1 VFAIV
6 ESSEQALPA
15 SAAPPGGGSVP
26 PVELRVARVEVRVE
40 HIESDIAEMKT
51 DIRSLREA
59 IDRLRDRMES
69 DFRFTRAGIIAS
81 NLALAALMAK
91 GFGWL

>member
-1 VFAIV
+1 
-6 ESSEQALPA
+6 
-15 SAAPPGGGSVP
+15 
-26 PVELRVARVEVRVE
+26 VELRVARLEVRAE

-69 DFRFTRAGIIAS
+69 DFRFTWAGMIALGVGLS
-81 NLALAALMAK
+81 GLMAK

>member
-1 VFAIV
+1 M
-6 ESSEQALPA
+6 
-15 SAAPPGGGSVP
+15 
-26 PVELRVARVEVRVE
+26 ELRVARLEVRVE
-40 HIESDIAEMKT
+40 HMESDIAEMKT

-69 DFRFTRAGIIAS
+69 DFRFTWAGMIALGVGLS
-81 NLALAALMAK
+81 GLMAK